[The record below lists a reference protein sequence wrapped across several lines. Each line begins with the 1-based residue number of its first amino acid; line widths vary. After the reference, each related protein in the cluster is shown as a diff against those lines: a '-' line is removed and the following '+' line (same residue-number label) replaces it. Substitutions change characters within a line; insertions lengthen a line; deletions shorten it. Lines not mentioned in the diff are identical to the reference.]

1 MPSFRLS
8 MPDVRNNGA
17 EFDVRVLFDE
27 SDERIPCA
35 DATILVVGL
44 SVLYELDLL
53 KTWADWLVKS
63 VPSLFIRNWTWRFC
77 ESSSIG
83 VSHATVRVG

>member
-1 MPSFRLS
+1 MSSFRLS

-53 KTWADWLVKS
+53 KT
-63 VPSLFIRNWTWRFC
+63 
-77 ESSSIG
+77 
-83 VSHATVRVG
+83 